1 MVKQILSADNNLYTK
16 INAILSREPL
26 LEETYDSFIPL
37 VACGVPTEIIIQ
49 VQSIVDHWVIIG
61 FSSLKIPIANEL
73 FFSLI
78 TTIAN
83 IIPESMTGD
92 LALPSDTL

>member
-26 LEETYDSFIPL
+26 LEETYDSFIPP

-49 VQSIVDHWVIIG
+49 VQSSVDH
-61 FSSLKIPIANEL
+61 
-73 FFSLI
+73 
-78 TTIAN
+78 
-83 IIPESMTGD
+83 
-92 LALPSDTL
+92 